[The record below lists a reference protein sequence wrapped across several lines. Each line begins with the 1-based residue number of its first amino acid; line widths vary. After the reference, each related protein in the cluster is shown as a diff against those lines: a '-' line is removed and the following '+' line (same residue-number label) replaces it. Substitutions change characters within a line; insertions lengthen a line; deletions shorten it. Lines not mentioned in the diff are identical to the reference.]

1 MPEEL
6 RQEVSEQ
13 NRIRLEKLRALQA
26 EGRDPYRLTRYDQT
40 HRSKEILDN
49 FEALDGQTVS
59 IAGRMMSRRVMGKAS
74 FAHVLDRDGQI
85 QIYVRRDDVGEEA
98 YKQFKDFDLG
108 DVIGVEGRRFP
119 HEDGRGQRPRAE
131 GHAAHQVPASPAGE
145 VPRPQGHGHTLS
157 PALPRHDRQPRGA
170 RYVRQALADHQGHPR
185 VHGRS
190 RLPRGRYP
198 RARHAGDRRGGPAL
212 RHPPQRAGY

>member
-108 DVIGVEGRRFP
+108 DVIGVKGVVFRTKTGEVSIDVYKRQQYRYV
-119 HEDGRGQRPRAE
+119 EQRVGGHIGVVFRLRAE
-131 GHAAHQVPASPAGE
+131 IV
-145 VPRPQGHGHTLS
+145 
-157 PALPRHDRQPRGA
+157 RHHHLAQKADR
-170 RYVRQALADHQGHPR
+170 LAEDDHQR
-185 VHGRS
+185 DQHGGLQKSVLASQIFTFFDRES
-190 RLPRGRYP
+190 
-198 RARHAGDRRGGPAL
+198 AAGSPSL
-212 RHPPQRAGY
+212 STI

>member
-26 EGRDPYRLTRYDQT
+26 EGRDPYRITCYDQT
-40 HRSKEILDN
+40 HHSKEILEN

-98 YKQFKDFDLG
+98 YSSSRTSTSATSSALRASFSA
-108 DVIGVEGRRFP
+108 RRWA
-119 HEDGRGQRPRAE
+119 RS
-131 GHAAHQVPASPAGE
+131 AST
-145 VPRPQGHGHTLS
+145 R
-157 PALPRHDRQPRGA
+157 R
-170 RYVRQALADHQGHPR
+170 
-185 VHGRS
+185 RS
-190 RLPRGRYP
+190 RCSPSACIPCRRSSTAS
-198 RARHAGDRRGGPAL
+198 RTWTHATAS
-212 RHPPQRAGY
+212 ATST